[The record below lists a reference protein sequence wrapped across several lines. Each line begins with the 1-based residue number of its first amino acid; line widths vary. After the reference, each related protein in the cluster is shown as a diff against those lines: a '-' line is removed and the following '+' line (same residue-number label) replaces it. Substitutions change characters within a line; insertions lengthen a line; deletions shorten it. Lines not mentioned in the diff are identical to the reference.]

1 MTRIKHFIF
10 PLIACA
16 LASCELET
24 SGNGGLDGY
33 WHLEQVDT
41 LATGGVTDLSE
52 DYRFWAFQYRLLN
65 VSGYNSSYL
74 LRFSHEGDSL
84 FLSDPYVNDRKNG
97 DIQLEDQEPPRTY
110 GINGLTERFRI
121 EQLKGTNMVLS
132 NKTLKL
138 RLKKF

>member
-65 VSGYNSSYL
+65 VSGYNNSYL

-97 DIQLEDQEPPRTY
+97 DIQLEDQEPLRPY

-132 NKTLKL
+132 NKTFKL